1 MQVYNKL
8 LETYGHQGW
17 WPIINNKT
25 LICEY
30 GMGAPRNEAEALEI
44 CIGAILTQGTQW
56 YPNVVRAIQQL
67 KLGRKFAKKE
77 LEVIRQAEIL
87 KGHIRERPRKQT
99 TNHILTQNTNWN
111 NVEKCIYNLNKN
123 KLIDIDRLKEIKT
136 GKLAQLIK
144 SSGYYNQKAVK
155 IKNFIGFITENKIDA
170 LKKLSTDKL
179 RENLLSVNGIGKETA
194 DSIILYAF
202 EKPIF
207 VIDAYTKRIFSKLG
221 MCNEDI
227 DYDEL
232 QRMFT
237 DNLNKDVELFKE
249 YHALIVRLGKEKTL
263 NTISPRN

>member
-1 MQVYNKL
+1 MLKFIYEL
-8 LETYGHQGW
+8 LIIMPLQET
-17 WPIINNKT
+17 K
-25 LICEY
+25 
-30 GMGAPRNEAEALEI
+30 
-44 CIGAILTQGTQW
+44 
-56 YPNVVRAIQQL
+56 
-67 KLGRKFAKKE
+67 
-77 LEVIRQAEIL
+77 
-87 KGHIRERPRKQT
+87 
-99 TNHILTQNTNWN
+99 NHIKNQVTLALGI
-111 NVEKCIYNLNKN
+111 EKGS
-123 KLIDIDRLKEIKT
+123 LIDFETTGLSKDDEHEIV
-136 GKLAQLIK
+136 
-144 SSGYYNQKAVK
+144 S
-155 IKNFIGFITENKIDA
+155 IGFITENKIDA